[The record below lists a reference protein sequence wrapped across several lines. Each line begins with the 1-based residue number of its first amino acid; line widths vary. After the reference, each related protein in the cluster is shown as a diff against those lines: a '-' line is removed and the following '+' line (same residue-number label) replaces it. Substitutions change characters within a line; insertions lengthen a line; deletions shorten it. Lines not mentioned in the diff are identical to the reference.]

1 MPHSITLITTI
12 AVSLGLAL
20 VMGLIAARLKLPALV
35 GYLMAGVLIGPAT
48 PGFVADVELSGQLAE
63 IGVMLLMFGV
73 GLHFSLDDLLAVR
86 RIALPG
92 AIAQMGVATLLGLG
106 VALGWGWSF
115 GAGLVLGLALS
126 VASTVVLL
134 RALEQRGI
142 LQTVNGQIAVGWLVV
157 EDLAMV
163 LVLVVLPPLA
173 DWLKGG
179 TPADPGASGHLAGVL
194 LITLGWISL
203 FIVLMLFVG
212 RRVLPWLLWQVAG
225 TGSRELFTLAVVAA
239 AVGIAYG
246 SAELFGVS
254 FALGAFFAGMVLRES
269 PLSHRAA
276 QESLP
281 LRDAFSV
288 LFFVSVG
295 MLFDPRVLLQQPL
308 QVLAVIAIIIIGKSL
323 AAFLLVLVLRYPLN
337 TALTAAASLAQ
348 IGEFSFILA
357 GLGVT
362 LGILPREGQNLI
374 LAGAILSI
382 AFNPLLFRLIEPVQA
397 WIRTRSRLAREL
409 ERAAD
414 PLAELPMTVESGQ
427 VTGHVLLVGYGR
439 VGQRIGAALAAQ
451 GLRMVVAEQ
460 NRERVAQLRESGVH
474 AVVGDATTPAVL
486 IQAHVARAAL
496 LVIATPDTARA
507 RQMIEI
513 ARLLNPEIKILVRA
527 HSEEEALL
535 LSKEC
540 AVTVFLSKQELALS
554 MIRGVLESLARPGG

>member
-1 MPHSITLITTI
+1 M
-12 AVSLGLAL
+12 
-20 VMGLIAARLKLPALV
+20 
-35 GYLMAGVLIGPAT
+35 
-48 PGFVADVELSGQLAE
+48 
-63 IGVMLLMFGV
+63 
-73 GLHFSLDDLLAVR
+73 
-86 RIALPG
+86 
-92 AIAQMGVATLLGLG
+92 
-106 VALGWGWSF
+106 
-115 GAGLVLGLALS
+115 
-126 VASTVVLL
+126 
-134 RALEQRGI
+134 
-142 LQTVNGQIAVGWLVV
+142 
-157 EDLAMV
+157 
-163 LVLVVLPPLA
+163 
-173 DWLKGG
+173 
-179 TPADPGASGHLAGVL
+179 L

-527 HSEEEALL
+527 HSEEEAILL
-535 LSKEC
+535 GKEC